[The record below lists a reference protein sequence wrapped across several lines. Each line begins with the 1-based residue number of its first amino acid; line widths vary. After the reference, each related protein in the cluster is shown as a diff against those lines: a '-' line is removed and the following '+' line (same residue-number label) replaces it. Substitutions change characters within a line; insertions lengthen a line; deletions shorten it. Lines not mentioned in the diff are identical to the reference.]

1 MPLNSL
7 VDDCYKHWTPSAAKL
22 YRIANTGIERSASG
36 AVVTDHRGK
45 HFIDCACSY
54 GIFLVG
60 HQNPQVKNASQQTLN
75 RMAWQPEGMVHASQR
90 ELSETLK
97 RLVPGEWG
105 DVRYT
110 MTGAEAIE
118 QTLRYVLQRQRPRQR
133 IVVMRNAY
141 HGKTLTTMAILGQQA
156 DSNQHGLNRTSVDF
170 IPYGDFAALDR
181 AITDDVAAV
190 YIEPILGGAYLTLPP
205 TGYNHRIRELCTAH
219 GCLMIADEI
228 QTAFGRCGKWFA
240 VDYDEVIP
248 DIMVLSKGLTG
259 GYAAIAAVLYSKALI
274 DSQALDEREQWTSGQ
289 GGLPYAC
296 ETALA
301 AIRTLENEQLIERSK
316 GASDLLC
323 KGLQRLARV
332 YPHII
337 IDAPAIGLMTGL
349 RLKGAVWEALISME
363 LTKRGVH
370 AGHSMNEKASAPV
383 LRFYPPLTITEAQIR
398 EVLQALEESLET
410 VAAKPRWVL
419 KLMAPIIRNLYR
431 IPYAMTPRS
440 ADQ

>member
-1 MPLNSL
+1 MPLDQL
-7 VDDCYKHWTPSAAKL
+7 LDDCYKHWTPSAAKL
-22 YRIANTGIERSASG
+22 YRIAKTGIEHTAGG
-36 AVVTDHRGK
+36 AIVTDHRGN

-60 HQNPQVKNASQQTLN
+60 HQNPQVKNASQRQLN
-75 RMAWQPEGMVHASQR
+75 RMAWQPEGLSHDSQR
-90 ELSETLK
+90 LLSETLK
-97 RLVPGEWG
+97 RLAPGEWG

-118 QTLRYVLQRQRPRQR
+118 QTLRYVLKRQFPRQR

-141 HGKTLTTMAILGQQA
+141 HGKTLTTMAILGQQYR
-156 DSNQHGLNRTSVDF
+156 SNQHGLNRLSVDF
-170 IPYGDFAALDR
+170 IPYGDFTALEE
-181 AITDDVAAV
+181 AIDDQVAAV
-190 YIEPILGGAYLTLPP
+190 YIEPILGGAYLTLPEK
-205 TGYNHRIRELCTAH
+205 GYNTRIRELCSAH

-240 VDYDEVIP
+240 VDYDNVVP

-259 GYAAIAAVLYSKALI
+259 GYAAIAAVMYSRALI
-274 DSQALDEREQWTSGQ
+274 DHMPLDPLENLVCGQ
-289 GGLPYAC
+289 GGLPFAC

-301 AIRTLENEQLIERSK
+301 AIRAIEDNRLIEQSLA
-316 GASDLLC
+316 ASAMLGQ
-323 KGLQRLARV
+323 GLERLAEM
-332 YPHII
+332 YPQII
-337 IDAPAIGLMTGL
+337 SDAPAIGLMTGI
-349 RLKGAVWEALISME
+349 RLKGAVWEAMISME

-383 LRFYPPLTITEAQIR
+383 LRFYPPLTISVD
-398 EVLQALEESLET
+398 EVRQVLMALEESLEV
-410 VAAKPRWVL
+410 VAAKPRWML
-419 KLMAPIIRNLYR
+419 KLMAPIIRNLYL